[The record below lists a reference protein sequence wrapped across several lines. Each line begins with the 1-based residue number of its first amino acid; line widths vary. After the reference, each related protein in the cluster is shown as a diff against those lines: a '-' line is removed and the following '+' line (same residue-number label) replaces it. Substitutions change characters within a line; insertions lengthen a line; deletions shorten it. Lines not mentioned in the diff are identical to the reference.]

1 MVLLMPML
9 MMKGMKKEQQKLYLQ
24 LQEEEKVV
32 LEKESH
38 QSLLLKMMLHLLLMK
53 YPLLNPRTYP
63 NHLLLMKKTL
73 PQELGQHQFVIGVQ
87 QKEMLLPKEVVGKQ
101 YLLHHRMRILKQ
113 RWLVM
118 ETPYSPAEVEAEQQ
132 QE

>member
-32 LEKESH
+32 LEKEN

-53 YPLLNPRTYP
+53 YPHLNPRTYP

-113 RWLVM
+113 RWLVK